1 MSTAI
6 STRLATRT
14 TFVSTPMDLAL
25 LSPAVMTVTLSASS
39 ISRSEQTTTPT
50 ATMPMLSHLPL
61 PTVPTFQV

>member
-1 MSTAI
+1 M

-14 TFVSTPMDLAL
+14 ALVSTPMDLAL
-25 LSPAVMTVTLSASS
+25 LSPAVMTVTLSARS
-39 ISRSEQTTTPT
+39 IRSSEQTTTPS